1 MRTIK
6 EADISRLRK
15 DGKVKSSEDRNLKS
29 VIPIA
34 SKKTANPKM
43 ALDEKQVR
51 ALESISARVALMLQA
66 HNKNFSMLLEA
77 IVQAKPIINIPEMSQ
92 PPVISKPIKR
102 WEFIINRGIGG
113 FIESIVAKAE

>member
-1 MRTIK
+1 
-6 EADISRLRK
+6 
-15 DGKVKSSEDRNLKS
+15 
-29 VIPIA
+29 
-34 SKKTANPKM
+34 M

-51 ALESISARVALMLQA
+51 ALESISARVALLLQA